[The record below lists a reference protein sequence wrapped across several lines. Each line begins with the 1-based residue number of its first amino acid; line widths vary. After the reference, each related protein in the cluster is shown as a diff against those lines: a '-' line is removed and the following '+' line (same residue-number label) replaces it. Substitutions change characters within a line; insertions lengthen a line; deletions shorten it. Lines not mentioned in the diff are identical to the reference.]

1 MSKPATYAQFQEVMR
16 ALSKHYRMEPSDV
29 REAIVQREAATL
41 LALSDLSRQEKPE
54 DFVKLLE
61 RRDNKLGEIMTQ
73 VFEQLTSI
81 DEQIEA
87 CRTTIAEVRKA
98 RAVLATKFEQV
109 FGQPPP
115 TDTLPPPSA

>member
-1 MSKPATYAQFQEVMR
+1 MSKPATYVQFQEVMR
-16 ALSKHYRMEPSDV
+16 ALSKHYRMEPSDL
-29 REAIVQREAATL
+29 RETIVQREAATL
-41 LALSDLSRQEKPE
+41 LALSDLSKQESPE

-61 RRDNKLGEIMTQ
+61 RRDTKMGEVMGQ
-73 VFEQLTSI
+73 VFEQLAAVN
-81 DEQIEA
+81 EQIEA

-98 RAVLATKFEQV
+98 RAILAAKFEQV

>member
-1 MSKPATYAQFQEVMR
+1 MSKPATYAQFQEVIR
-16 ALSKHYRMEPSDV
+16 ALAKHYRMEPSDL

-41 LALSDLSRQEKPE
+41 LALSDLSRQENPD

-61 RRDNKLGEIMTQ
+61 RRDNKLGDIMTQ
-73 VFEQLTSI
+73 VFEQLSSI
-81 DEQIEA
+81 NEQIEA

-115 TDTLPPPSA
+115 TDTLPKPVA